1 MCKIWINP
9 VYLYNKTKKAMKKIK
24 ITFGTGNDAMTHNID
39 VNNPDE
45 LKNYLV
51 DLKNAGW
58 DLSQITSIVGGW
70 TF

>member
-1 MCKIWINP
+1 
-9 VYLYNKTKKAMKKIK
+9 MKKIK